1 MALISDLGV
10 DGNGIFQP
18 KLKHKWR
25 ISFQG
30 LAGDPQPLRVQAVT
44 ADRPKLQFEEV
55 VLDRYNSKAYVAG
68 KYVFEPIN
76 ITLEDDVGGLVA
88 TTIQQQIEIQQQI
101 IGNNA
106 APRLP
111 SAIGGSVYKFAV
123 KMEMLDGDDLP
134 LEAWAVE
141 GAWLA
146 NTDWGDL
153 DYAASEAVRITLQV
167 RFDHARQLVTGIRT
181 NATGGA
187 GSL

>member
-25 ISFQG
+25 VNFQG

-44 ADRPKLQFEEV
+44 LDRPKLQFEEV

-68 KYVFEPIN
+68 KHIFEPIN

-88 TTIQQQIEIQQQI
+88 QTIQSQLELQQQI

-123 KMEMLDGDDLP
+123 KMEMLDGDDIP
-134 LEAWAVE
+134 LECWVVE
-141 GAWLA
+141 GAFLQ
-146 NTDWGDL
+146 NVDWGDL
-153 DYAASEAVRITLQV
+153 DYATSEAIRITLTV
-167 RFDHARQLVTGIRT
+167 RFDQARQLVTGVRT

-187 GSL
+187 GAC